1 MDVALVGLRP
11 YLVILNSLSTESSCA
26 HVSFWTWMDYSDRHG
41 PYQAHGKGKYIGRNR
56 CSLSELGTQITG
68 RRVSTRFVRDEM
80 GGPQAN

>member
-1 MDVALVGLRP
+1 
-11 YLVILNSLSTESSCA
+11 
-26 HVSFWTWMDYSDRHG
+26 MDYSDRHG